1 MKNFK
6 KLNGTLMSAAV
17 ALAVV
22 FGSQNASA
30 GSYASEVRLPAL
42 HSKGYVYT
50 AQLPALGAP
59 REGQIIKSVS
69 WNWNVQGWPRGLRVN
84 LCQTP
89 TRCID
94 VSRVRLGSSRVFNNQ
109 LASGP
114 FYYELQ
120 LSPDGPAP
128 VAAQIGRITVSW

>member
-6 KLNGTLMSAAV
+6 QLNGILMSTVIAF
-17 ALAVV
+17 AVV
-22 FGSQNASA
+22 FDSQNASA

-50 AQLPALGAP
+50 AQLPAVGAP

-69 WNWNVQGWPRGLRVN
+69 WNWNVQGWPRDLRVS

-89 TRCID
+89 TRCLDI
-94 VSRVRLGSSRVFNNQ
+94 SRKRTGSSDQFNRF
-109 LASGP
+109 LASQP
-114 FYYELQ
+114 FYYELT
-120 LSPDGPAP
+120 LSPLGPSP
-128 VAAQIGRITVSW
+128 VAGQIGRVTVTW

>member
-6 KLNGTLMSAAV
+6 KLNGTLMSTVIAFT
-17 ALAVV
+17 VV
-22 FGSQNASA
+22 CGSQHASA
-30 GSYASEVRLPAL
+30 GSYTSEVRLPAL

-50 AQLPALGAP
+50 AHVPVVGAP
-59 REGQIIKSVS
+59 KQGQVIKGVS

-84 LCQTP
+84 LCQAP

-94 VSRVRLGSSRVFNNQ
+94 LSRVRLGSSRVFNGQ

-114 FYYELQ
+114 FYFELQ

-128 VAAQIGRITVSW
+128 VAAQMGRITVSW